1 MSGSAK
7 LSRMNVALRKPM
19 TREEFFIWAEAQEGR
34 YEFDGFRPVA
44 MNGGTNSHGII
55 SGNIYFRLRLGLAG
69 SPCTPMAPEG
79 GGIATIG
86 TAIRYPEAAVSCS
99 EIPANE
105 RLFPNP
111 VVIFEVLSPS
121 SRKRDIETKA
131 IEYHCVPTI
140 KRYVVL
146 EQLKP
151 VAYVHWRLEDEPW
164 NEITLTSTDVLDLPE
179 IGMKISM
186 AEIYE
191 GLSFT

>member
-1 MSGSAK
+1 MSASAK
-7 LSRMNVALRKPM
+7 LPNMNVALRKPM

-34 YEFDGFRPVA
+34 YEFDGFQPVA

-55 SGNIYFRLRLGLAG
+55 SGNIYFRLRLGLTG

-86 TAIRYPEAAVSCS
+86 TAVRYPEAAVSCS
-99 EIPANE
+99 RIPANE

-146 EQLKP
+146 EQLRP
-151 VAYVHWRLEDEPW
+151 VAYVHWRLEDEAW